1 MIKKC
6 HPSYGWHFLFFQTK
20 IGWIFFIRINTIFIF
35 MSFIVHHAYKLHI
48 KTGNAPRNHAKCT
61 PQSEK
66 TAYIQYA
73 PNSRKHKKS
82 PVPQR
87 TFFTTHTKP
96 LHQQQVISAHQ

>member
-1 MIKKC
+1 MS
-6 HPSYGWHFLFFQTK
+6 PELWVAFF
-20 IGWIFFIRINTIFIF
+20 IFSNQNRMDIFIRINTIFIF

-82 PVPQR
+82 PLPQR